1 MTKRGVGINNL
12 DMLTTPERILKN
24 GEDSK
29 FYVMWVFFFKPQLKK
44 KSQGGYGELS
54 SVSKWNLLEGSDWPL
69 EV

>member
-44 KSQGGYGELS
+44 KKSGGIWGIVIS
-54 SVSKWNLLEGSDWPL
+54 
-69 EV
+69 